1 VRNPLLVILAVFL
14 PALLPDAPARAAA
27 SEGPVAVSLASDG
40 KAALPVVVSADAS
53 ERSRK
58 AAESLAEY
66 LGRISGAKF
75 AVTTGDG
82 TTGIAVGRPADFPSL
97 ALPKWDPADPAKRED
112 YLLRCHGRG
121 LHVIGATDLAVEHAV
136 WDLLYRLG
144 YRQFFPGK
152 TWEVVPEIR
161 DLSIAVDVQAHPDYY
176 ARRIWYGYGP
186 WDYAAGPYAEWCTR
200 NRGTSGFVLNTGH
213 AYQGIISRNK
223 KTFDTHPEY
232 LGLLDGE
239 RKSSKLCISNPGL
252 RQLVVDDALR
262 RFAARPEIDSVS
274 VDPSDGGGW
283 CECEKCKAIGSIS
296 DRALTLANEVA
307 AAIERKYP
315 NKRVGMYAYAYHS
328 PPPGIRVHRK
338 VIVSVANGFIKGGFT
353 HDELISGWSDQG
365 ATLGIREY
373 YSVSPWDRD
382 MPGRAR
388 GGNLPYLART
398 IPEFHGKA
406 ARYMSA
412 ESSDNWGPN
421 GLGYYFAARVLWD
434 IGEADRREEIVDD
447 FLTRAFGLAK
457 KPMAEFYNLI
467 DSSNPALDFDD
478 RLGRMFRR
486 LDEARKLADTPA
498 VKARIDDL
506 ILYARYVDLFD
517 RYRSSSG
524 PVRQAAFEAMIR
536 HVYRMR
542 KTMMVHA
549 KALYRDVAARDKKV
563 SIPPE
568 AGWGVPEERNPWKS
582 TKPFSQRELEQ
593 FVAKGISGRPLVELD
608 FKPTDYSGR
617 LVPAVA
623 LDLPEVTP
631 GTIGA
636 GRGVQTFYT
645 WVENAPGTVELRIT
659 GGLIKHY
666 RDRGNVRIQLWSL
679 GDADEKPVGR
689 PSKAVHDSRKS
700 ALDGLGGPSYT
711 DRSVPP
717 DGVERTV
724 TLRTKRPGLH
734 KITVSDGND
743 MTKVGWAPGT
753 PMTLKSSIDQ
763 PINVHGRWSLYFYVP
778 KGTKIVGLHGR
789 GGAVLDGGGEK
800 VFTFGGKKATFH
812 SIDVPKDQDG
822 KLWKIDD
829 AAGAIRLLTV
839 PPYFARSGDELLL
852 PAEVV
857 R

>member
-1 VRNPLLVILAVFL
+1 MNDPVRNLPWVILAVFL
-14 PALLPDAPARAAA
+14 PVLLPDAPVWAAA
-27 SEGPVAVSLASDG
+27 SEKPVAVSLASDG
-40 KAALPVVVSADAS
+40 KAALPVVVSAEAS

-58 AAESLAEY
+58 AAQSLAEY
-66 LGRISGAKF
+66 LGWISGAKF
-75 AVTTGDG
+75 MVTTGDG
-82 TTGIAVGRPADFPSL
+82 KTGIAVGRPSDFPSL
-97 ALPKWDPADPAKRED
+97 ALPRWDPADPTKRED
-112 YLLRCHGRG
+112 YLLRSHARG
-121 LHVIGATDLAVEHAV
+121 LHVIGATDLAIEHAV

-152 TWEVVPEIR
+152 TWEVVPEMR
-161 DLSIAVDVQAHPDYY
+161 DLSIAIDVEEHPDYY

-200 NRGTSGFVLNTGH
+200 NRATSGFKLDTGH
-213 AYQGIISRNK
+213 AYQGIISRNR
-223 KTFDTHPEY
+223 KTFDAHPEY
-232 LGLLDGE
+232 LGFLGGE
-239 RKSSKLCISNPGL
+239 RKSTKLCISNPDL

-262 RFAARPEIDSVS
+262 QFETRPEIDSVS

-283 CECEKCKAIGSIS
+283 CECEKCKAIGSVS
-296 DRALTLANEVA
+296 DRALTLANQVA
-307 AAIERKYP
+307 AAIDRKHP

-328 PPPGIRVHRK
+328 PPPSIRVHPK
-338 VIVSVANGFIKGGFT
+338 VIISVANGFIKGGFT
-353 HDELISGWSDQG
+353 HDELITGWSGQG

-373 YSVSPWDRD
+373 YSVSTWDRD

-434 IGEADRREEIVDD
+434 IDEAQRRDAIVDD
-447 FLTRAFGLAK
+447 FLTRAFGPAK
-457 KPMAEFYNLI
+457 EPMAEFYELI
-467 DSSNPALDFDD
+467 DSSNRSLDFDD
-478 RLGRMFRR
+478 RLGRMFRL
-486 LDEARKLADTPA
+486 LDKARKLADTAA

-517 RYRSSSG
+517 RYKRASG
-524 PVRQAAFEAMIR
+524 PARQAAFEAMIR

-542 KTMMVHA
+542 KTMMVHS

-563 SIPPE
+563 TIPPE
-568 AGWGVPEERNPWKS
+568 AAWGVREERNPWKS
-582 TKPFSQRELEQ
+582 SEPFSEEELKQ
-593 FVAKGISGRPLVELD
+593 FVAEGVSGHPLVELD
-608 FKPTDYSGR
+608 FEPVEYSGK
-617 LVPAVA
+617 LVPATG
-623 LDLPEVTP
+623 LKLPEVAR
-631 GTIGA
+631 GSIGA

-645 WVENAPGTVELRIT
+645 WVENAPGTVELKIT

-666 RDRGNVRIQLWSL
+666 RDRGNVRIELWSL
-679 GDADEKPVGR
+679 DDTEQEGNATPVA
-689 PSKAVHDSRKS
+689 K
-700 ALDGLGGPSYT
+700 

-724 TLRTKRPGLH
+724 TLHTKKPGLH

-743 MTKVGWAPGT
+743 MTKVDWAPGT
-753 PMTLKSSIDQ
+753 PMTFKSSLKQ

-789 GGAVLDGGGEK
+789 GPGNVLDGDGNK
-800 VFTFGGKKATFH
+800 RFTLDGKKATFH
-812 SIDVPKDQDG
+812 GIPVPKGQAG
-822 KLWKIDD
+822 KLWKIDN
-829 AAGAIRLLTV
+829 ASGPIRLLTV
-839 PPYFARSGDELLL
+839 PPYLARSSDGLLL
-852 PAEVV
+852 PAEVLD
-857 R
+857 